1 LGERSLARL
10 LVVLGACALAIGIVL
25 ILAVFI
31 DQRRRSVE
39 ERM

>member
-1 LGERSLARL
+1 MGISSLARWQE
-10 LVVLGACALAIGIVL
+10 VVIGIVL

>member
-1 LGERSLARL
+1 MGISSLARWQE
-10 LVVLGACALAIGIVL
+10 VVIGIVL

-31 DQRRRSVE
+31 DQQRRSVE